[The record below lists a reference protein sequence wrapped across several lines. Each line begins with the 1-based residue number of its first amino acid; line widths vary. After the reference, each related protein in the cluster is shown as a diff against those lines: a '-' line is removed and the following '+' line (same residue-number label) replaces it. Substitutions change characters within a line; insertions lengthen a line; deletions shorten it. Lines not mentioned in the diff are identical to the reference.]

1 MWEQLKIKHPS
12 VIMYVGYEDFA
23 TIEVEKKVSPS
34 SNIVHYM
41 INIEIIDVT
50 SQCVDVY
57 KLTDIEKMMRTIRK
71 EIEQLYEDIPLLS
84 QEQIDDWIDDFIDI
98 LNSF

>member
-34 SNIVHYM
+34 SNIFHYM